1 MYKNSWYDA
10 YLTFSVW
17 YNVYGLT
24 IEGVRERFIAI
35 YKVDNCSFDFIAEMQ
50 YWCVLFYGQPIFE
63 PYPEDQPSLL
73 W

>member
-1 MYKNSWYDA
+1 MSEKLWYDA
-10 YLTFSVW
+10 FENLSVW
-17 YNVYGLT
+17 CKAFQLT
-24 IEGVRERFIAI
+24 IEDVQERVLHGDWSPE
-35 YKVDNCSFDFIAEMQ
+35 YWNEMQ